1 MPNRFVSFLQLA
13 RWTSVIVALMYHVR
27 FLLFVDYEDVDAKTA
42 LSAAF
47 YFLTGLGHESFA
59 VFFVL
64 DGILTGRALQRY
76 PPGAAVARRVGA
88 LYRLL
93 LPGLVL
99 GAIFDVMG
107 VRFLNASGLYT
118 AYPAFSTLTLGYAP
132 LLGNLLMLQPFVVP
146 TFGSNGMLYLV
157 SYLFWSLILVALCA
171 RAAWPRRIVLLAAV
185 AALAPASF
193 LAWASIWLAGI
204 AVAYAGATR
213 AARPPLPLAIAG
225 FVGALLLSRF
235 IGADAHLL
243 PSPFGA
249 WLIEWKYVF
258 VGASFAAVA
267 WALYPAHPRHDEAVD
282 AAVDGAA
289 PQTAAFTFFFHFPVM
304 MLLVGVASTFLGQP
318 LMQQPAPA
326 RYGEFVILV
335 AACVGTT
342 VLAMRAGAIAMNAM
356 TGRRPGIAA

>member
-13 RWTSVIVALMYHVR
+13 RWTSVVVTLMYHVR
-27 FLLFVDYEDVDAKTA
+27 FLLFVDYEDVHAKTA

-64 DGILTGRALQRY
+64 DGIVTGRVLLRR

-99 GAIFDVMG
+99 GAAFDAAG
-107 VRFLNASGLYT
+107 ARFFNGSGLYT
-118 AYPAFSTLTLGYAP
+118 AYPAFSTLTLGSAP

-146 TFGSNGMLYLV
+146 TFGSNGMLYLL
-157 SYLFWSLILVALCA
+157 SYLFWSLILLALCA
-171 RAAWPRRIVLLAAV
+171 RAAWPRRIVLLAV
-185 AALAPASF
+185 VVALAPASF
-193 LAWASIWLAGI
+193 LAWAAIWLAGI
-204 AVAYAGATR
+204 AVVYAGATH
-213 AARPPLPLAIAG
+213 AARPPAPVAIAG
-225 FVGALLLSRF
+225 FAGALLLSRF

-249 WLIEWKYVF
+249 WLIEWKYLF
-258 VGASFAAVA
+258 VGVGFAAVA
-267 WALYPAHPRHDEAVD
+267 WALYPPHPRHDVTGD
-282 AAVDGAA
+282 HAA
-289 PQTAAFTFFFHFPVM
+289 PQAAAFTFFFHFPVM
-304 MLLVGVASTFLGQP
+304 MLLVAVASTFLGQP
-318 LMQQPAPA
+318 LMQQPAAA

-335 AACVGTT
+335 AACVGMT
-342 VLAMRAGAIAMNAM
+342 VLAVRAGASAMDAVA
-356 TGRRPGIAA
+356 GRRPRIAA